1 MQTMTNFKV
10 HLIRTASALILIAAA
25 ASVCAAQRLPS
36 VTRVE
41 PPNWWAN
48 HSVNPVRVMLRG
60 QNLSGARVEAVGA
73 GVKTGLVRVNDAGT
87 YVFVDVFIERGARPG
102 GRLLRVTTAAG
113 SADANFAV
121 SEPLT
126 RAGRFQGFTQDDVI
140 YFIMP
145 DRFSDG
151 DRSNNDPRKSPGLYD
166 RTKGRYY
173 HGGDF
178 QGVIDHLPYLKE
190 LGVTA
195 IWINPVYDNTD
206 RPDEKEMYPE
216 TEGGPKRPTT
226 AYHGYGA
233 IDFYGVEEHYGTM
246 EKLRELVDKA
256 HAAGFKVI
264 QDQIAN
270 HTSPYH
276 PWATER
282 PTPTWFYGTP
292 ESHLSNNWQKWTTMD
307 PHATPETRRRNLEG
321 WFIDILPD
329 LNQDDEEVRRYLV
342 QNTLWWLGTVGLD
355 AVRMDTLPHVPRA
368 FWRDWASAIHAE
380 YPQVNILGELF
391 DGDPALLAYFQRGR
405 VGHDQID
412 TGIDTVYDFALHY
425 AIRDAFAK
433 GESVR
438 KLQQVLARDYLYPRP
453 DSLVPFIGVHDML
466 RFMSEKGATVEG
478 LKLAQTFLMTTRG
491 TPLLYYG
498 DELAMAGGGDPDNR
512 RDFPGG
518 FPGDERNA
526 FTKAGRTAAENDVFE
541 HLKRL
546 TSWRARYAS
555 LRRGAL
561 VNLYDE
567 EQQTAYARVLG
578 DEAVVVAVN
587 NDTRPATFE
596 FDVTAANIPDAM
608 NLADKLGGL
617 NAVTRV
623 SNGRMKVTLAA
634 RSAAF
639 FSTKDNPPPGIR
651 FETTRR

>member
-1 MQTMTNFKV
+1 MTTHNNAAARLLLTLAFV
-10 HLIRTASALILIAAA
+10 CAA

-36 VTRVE
+36 VTKVE
-41 PPNWWAN
+41 PPNWWAG
-48 HSVNPVRVMLRG
+48 HSINPVRVMLRG
-60 QNLSGARVEAVGA
+60 QNLSGARVEAVGQ
-73 GVKTGLVRVNDAGT
+73 GIRTGLVRVNDAGT
-87 YVFVDVFIERGARPG
+87 YAFVDVHIDRDARPG
-102 GRLLRVTTAAG
+102 GRLLRVTTATG
-113 SADANFAV
+113 SADTNFAV
-121 SEPLT
+121 SEPLP
-126 RAGRFQGFTQDDVI
+126 RAGRFRGFTQDDVI

-206 RPDEKEMYPE
+206 SPDEKEMYPE
-216 TEGGPKRPTT
+216 VEGGPRRPTT

-233 IDFYGVEEHYGTM
+233 IDFYGVEEHYGTL

-256 HAAGFKVI
+256 HAAGLKVI

-292 ESHLSNNWQKWTTMD
+292 ENHLSNNWQKWTTMD
-307 PHATPETRRRNLEG
+307 SHASDATRRRNLEG

-329 LNQDDEEVRRYLV
+329 LNQDDEEVRRYLI
-342 QNTLWWLGTVGLD
+342 QNTLWWLGAVGFD

-368 FWRDWASAIHAE
+368 FWRDWSSAIHAE
-380 YPQVNILGELF
+380 YPSVNILGELF

-405 VGHDQID
+405 VGHDGID

-425 AIRDAFAK
+425 AMRDAFAK

-438 KLQQVLARDYLYPRP
+438 KLQQVLAHDYLYPHP
-453 DSLVPFIGVHDML
+453 ETLVPFIGVHDMQ

-498 DELAMAGGGDPDNR
+498 DELAMPGGGDPDNR

-518 FPGDERNA
+518 FPNDERNA
-526 FTKAGRTAAENDVFE
+526 FTKAGRTAAENEVFE
-541 HLKRL
+541 HLKLL
-546 TSWRARYAS
+546 TKLRAELPALRHGS
-555 LRRGAL
+555 LL
-561 VNLYDE
+561 NLYDE
-567 EQQTAYARVLG
+567 EQQTAFARTFG
-578 DEAVVVAVN
+578 SQTVVVVIN
-587 NDTRPATFE
+587 NDAKPATFRFGVRE
-596 FDVTAANIPDAM
+596 ANVPDGAEVEDRLGTVRGKVRAESGTLRLTLPARAASICVWGKDPFLGLIDI
-608 NLADKLGGL
+608 KL
-617 NAVTRV
+617 
-623 SNGRMKVTLAA
+623 
-634 RSAAF
+634 F
-639 FSTKDNPPPGIR
+639 
-651 FETTRR
+651 

>member
-1 MQTMTNFKV
+1 MWTVKTS
-10 HLIRTASALILIAAA
+10 TARLLLSLVFMCAAA
-25 ASVCAAQRLPS
+25 TACAAQRLPQ
-36 VTRVE
+36 VTKVE
-41 PPNWWAN
+41 PPNWWAG
-48 HSVNPVRVMLRG
+48 HSINPVRVMLHG
-60 QNLSGARVEAVGA
+60 QNLGGARVEAVGQ
-73 GVKTGLVRVNDAGT
+73 GVRAGLVRVNEAGT
-87 YVFVDVFIERGARPG
+87 YLFVDVFIERDAKPG
-102 GRLLRVTTAAG
+102 LRLLRVGTALG
-113 SADANFAV
+113 SADANFV
-121 SEPLT
+121 ISEPQA
-126 RAGRFQGFTQDDVI
+126 RAGRYQGFTPDDVI

-151 DRSNNDPRKSPGLYD
+151 DSLNNDPRKSPGLYD

-206 RPDEKEMYPE
+206 RLDEKETYPE
-216 TEGGPKRPTT
+216 VEGGPRRPTT

-233 IDFYGVEEHYGTM
+233 IDFYGVEEHYGTL

-276 PWATER
+276 PWATDR

-292 ESHLSNNWQKWTTMD
+292 EQHLSNNWQKWTTMD
-307 PHATPETRRRNLEG
+307 PHASDATRRRNLEG

-329 LNQDDEEVRRYLV
+329 LNQTDGEVRRYLI
-342 QNTLWWLGTVGLD
+342 QNTLWWLGTVGFD

-368 FWRDWASAIHAE
+368 FWRDWSSAIHAE
-380 YPQVNILGELF
+380 YPRVNILGELF
-391 DGDPALLAYFQRGR
+391 DGDPALLSYFQRGR
-405 VGHDQID
+405 VGQDGID

-425 AIRDAFAK
+425 AIRDAFAR
-433 GESVR
+433 GGSVR
-438 KLQQVLARDYLYPRP
+438 GLEQVLAHDYLYPRP
-453 DSLVPFIGVHDML
+453 EALVPFIGVHDML

-498 DELAMAGGGDPDNR
+498 DELAMQGGGDPDNR

-541 HLKRL
+541 HLKWL
-546 TSWRARYAS
+546 TKLRAEHVA
-555 LRRGAL
+555 LRRGSL
-561 VNLYDE
+561 VQLYDD
-567 EQQTAYARVLG
+567 EQQTAYARLLPEDGVI
-578 DEAVVVAVN
+578 VAIN
-587 NDTRPATFE
+587 NDTKPATIE
-596 FDVTAANIPDAM
+596 FDVGGVGLGLGERWDFSDVMSAAEM
-608 NLADKLGGL
+608 NFDDD
-617 NAVTRV
+617 RI
-623 SNGRMKVTLAA
+623 RMKLAP
-634 RSAAF
+634 RSAAIVTARAT
-639 FSTKDNPPPGIR
+639 SRKASR
-651 FETTRR
+651 

>member
-1 MQTMTNFKV
+1 MKYFNT
-10 HLIRTASALILIAAA
+10 SIARLLPTLLLLFAT
-25 ASVCAAQRLPS
+25 ASVCAAQHLPS
-36 VTRVE
+36 VTKVE
-41 PPNWWAN
+41 PPNWWAG
-48 HSVNPVRVMLRG
+48 HSINPVRVMLHG
-60 QNLSGARVEAVGA
+60 QNLGGARVEAVGQ
-73 GVKTGLVRVNDAGT
+73 GVKAGLVRVNEAGT
-87 YVFVDVFIERGARPG
+87 YLFVDVFIERDAKPG
-102 GRLLRVTTAAG
+102 LRLLRVSTALG
-113 SADANFAV
+113 SADANFVV
-121 SEPLT
+121 SEPLP
-126 RAGRFQGFTQDDVI
+126 RAGRFQGFTPDDVI

-145 DRFSDG
+145 DRFADG
-151 DRSNNDPRKSPGLYD
+151 DPLNNDPRKSPGLYD

-206 RPDEKEMYPE
+206 RLDEKEMYPE

-233 IDFYGVEEHYGTM
+233 INFYGVEEHYGTL

-276 PWATER
+276 PWAVDR

-292 ESHLSNNWQKWTTMD
+292 EQHLSNNWQKWTTMD
-307 PHATPETRRRNLEG
+307 PHASDATRRRNLEG

-329 LNQDDEEVRRYLV
+329 LNQDDEEVRRYLI
-342 QNTLWWLGTVGLD
+342 QNTLWWLGTVGFD

-368 FWRDWASAIHAE
+368 FWRDWSSAIHAE
-380 YPQVNILGELF
+380 YPGMNILGELF
-391 DGDPALLAYFQRGR
+391 DGDPALLSYFQRGR
-405 VGHDQID
+405 IGHDGID

-425 AIRDAFAK
+425 AIRDAFAR
-433 GESVR
+433 GGSVR
-438 KLQQVLARDYLYPRP
+438 GLEQVLAHDYLYPHP
-453 DSLVPFIGVHDML
+453 EALVPFIGVHDML

-541 HLKRL
+541 NLKRL
-546 TSWRARYAS
+546 TKLRAEHPA
-555 LRRGAL
+555 LRRGVL
-561 VNLYDE
+561 VQLYDE
-567 EQQTAYARVLG
+567 EQQTAYARMLPEDRVL
-578 DEAVVVAVN
+578 VAIN
-587 NDTRPATFE
+587 NDTKPATIE
-596 FDVTAANIPDAM
+596 FNVRAAGLALDAGLEFSNTIPAAEIKLDHDVI
-608 NLADKLGGL
+608 
-617 NAVTRV
+617 
-623 SNGRMKVTLAA
+623 RMTLAP
-634 RSAAF
+634 RSAAIM
-639 FSTKDNPPPGIR
+639 TARAKR
-651 FETTRR
+651 